1 MTEFTANRLPI
12 FDINNKFLYVFLD
25 LCKAFDTINTPFIP
39 GLRPRCDRILGFG
52 RNDRGHSPSVS
63 KTVSVR
69 SPLSQKWSRTLSLTR
84 HWSGRFYSQ
93 HCLIFG
99 RNKVGS
105 IANHSQRSQ
114 CESRCSIVWLQ
125 VDRRHSVGSYVL
137 ASIASRLVHHSHC
150 GCKSV
155 SCCRDPVSARSSL
168 IALPHA
174 YRPLN

>member
-1 MTEFTANRLPI
+1 MAFIITPRLHR
-12 FDINNKFLYVFLD
+12 
-25 LCKAFDTINTPFIP
+25 
-39 GLRPRCDRILGFG
+39 GCDRILGFG

-84 HWSGRFYSQ
+84 HWSGRFCECFWLSKTVAEVVRTLASEWTRNTVQYSVVTRRFN
-93 HCLIFG
+93 CKSLAE
-99 RNKVGS
+99 VAS
-105 IANHSQRSQ
+105 
-114 CESRCSIVWLQ
+114 ESRCSLVWLQ

-155 SCCRDPVSARSSL
+155 SCCRDPVSARSRL
-168 IALPHA
+168 IALPHT